1 MRISTSAK
9 VQNSC
14 CLFITR
20 SRLKSR
26 RKILGAFWK
35 VTSFIFNFIDR
46 ELSKLG
52 FSDWWRV
59 WTAVTS
65 CLSLVALGMTMTRNR
80 MPSLSPLQAG
90 LRTPSGQEGYTKE
103 NEITVLNFDKSKQV
117 VCEICLEKHKK
128 ARHSDDDTCFYCSE
142 WRTLI
147 CCMFYFLRQKNKV
160 GSACKFSFVT
170 RDSVRLESTEAFG
183 SRPVEVIFGFEK
195 DAISV
200 LHSEHF
206 FRVGT
211 IIIILNITFY
221 LPIY

>member
-1 MRISTSAK
+1 MLRINISLKWQYLSTSAK

-59 WTAVTS
+59 STAVTS
-65 CLSLVALGMTMTRNR
+65 CLSLVALGMTTTRSR

-142 WRTLI
+142 CGTLI
-147 CCMFYFLRQKNKV
+147 RCMFYFLRQKNKV

-170 RDSVRLESTEAFG
+170 RDSVQHQ
-183 SRPVEVIFGFEK
+183 I
-195 DAISV
+195 
-200 LHSEHF
+200 
-206 FRVGT
+206 
-211 IIIILNITFY
+211 
-221 LPIY
+221 